1 MARGFPK
8 ARQLGVKLTDDL
20 REQLEVARTKAGH
33 SVGEEIR
40 QRLERTFRED
50 ALDPLPP
57 GKRRDLVADPQT
69 RELLAAIV
77 RLADMVRV
85 DMHGPRPGS
94 PKTAPKALPP

>member
-77 RLADMVRV
+77 RIAEWVRL
-85 DMHGPRPGS
+85 DLRGNWHS
-94 PKTAPKALPP
+94 DKDAPAAFRS